1 MSAVIAPSLRKIT
14 AAEYHQMGKAG
25 ILRPDERVELLDGK
39 IIKMAPIGSRHAST
53 VNRLAHF
60 FIELLAA
67 IAPNQVIVSTQNPL
81 RLSNFS
87 EPQPDLCLLRYR
99 SDFYSSRSVEP
110 SDVLLLIEVSDSS
123 LRFDRKVKIPLYAAS
138 SVAEVWIVDL
148 DLPAIEVFD
157 SLSQDRS
164 KPAYTRQRVCSGQQR
179 IELGL
184 LPQVSLAV
192 AQVLSHL

>member
-14 AAEYHQMGKAG
+14 AAEYHQMGEAG

-53 VNRLAHF
+53 VNRLSHF
-60 FIELLAA
+60 FIELLAS

-99 SDFYSSRSVEP
+99 NDFYSSRSVEA
-110 SDVLLLIEVSDSS
+110 SDALLLIEVSDSS
-123 LRFDRKVKIPLYAAS
+123 LRFDRRVKIPLYAAS
-138 SVAEVWIVDL
+138 GVAEVWLVDL

-157 SLSQDRS
+157 SLSPDPP
-164 KPAYTRQRVCSGQQR
+164 KPAYSRQRVCSGQQR

-184 LPQVSLAV
+184 LPQVSLAA

>member
-138 SVAEVWIVDL
+138 GVAEVWIVDL

-184 LPQVSLAV
+184 LPQASLAV